1 MEDHWIEVEYKQMPT
16 RKHEVKFFYVL
27 SNEALKADLDQISA
41 LTSLDSPTNIE
52 QLCTILGMFSC
63 LAKFVSE
70 FAHKVV
76 PLRNML
82 SKDRDRTWTIKHQKS
97 FVTFV
102 AIDFSSTTLSIL

>member
-1 MEDHWIEVEYKQMPT
+1 M
-16 RKHEVKFFYVL
+16 FCYVL
-27 SNEALKADLDQISA
+27 SNEALKADSDQISA

-52 QLCTILGMFSC
+52 QLCNILVMFSY
-63 LAKFVSE
+63 LAKFVPE

-82 SKDRDRTWTIKHQKS
+82 SEDRDRTWTIKHQKS

-102 AIDFSSTTLSIL
+102 AIDFLSTTFSIL